1 MAPTL
6 KQAALLDAITA
17 GDDNADRLIRL
28 PREFFTMS
36 PKLRE
41 ELLKEMARLS
51 QEEQERVLA
60 FAKTLT
66 AGPAGK
72 AGKDIARFAG
82 TVDLADLEQMAAVIE
97 EDCERIDKSEW

>member
-1 MAPTL
+1 MAPGL
-6 KQAALLDAITA
+6 KQTALLDAITD
-17 GDDNADRLIRL
+17 GDDNADRSIRA
-28 PREFFTMS
+28 PRELLTMN

-60 FAKTLT
+60 FAKSLT
-66 AGPAGK
+66 AGPVGK

-82 TVDLADLEQMAAVIE
+82 AVDLADLEQMAAVIE
-97 EDCERIDKSEW
+97 EDCFPS